1 MISAISSDVSIIYS
15 DVSVSCSDV
24 SAAVMYAP
32 CIANCLLDINNL
44 SGAQTI
50 LMVVTAHME
59 YFMSGIISC

>member
-1 MISAISSDVSIIYS
+1 MYQLFTVMYQLVAVMYQL
-15 DVSVSCSDV
+15 
-24 SAAVMYAP
+24 AAVMYAP